1 MKVKELM
8 ERVGMTQTGRAIAY
22 IKDGLDEMNMLAET
36 HINVQRI
43 DITEDQRYYN
53 FPNDMIK
60 VTDIRVKNHSN
71 SKDEYRIIPITI
83 HKPPT
88 EDADG
93 VYKILCILYKRQ
105 STCSC
110 RA

>member
-8 ERVGMTQTGRAIAY
+8 ERVGITQTGRAIAY

-36 HINVQRI
+36 HVTTERI
-43 DITEDQRYYN
+43 DITADQRFYDL
-53 FPNDMIK
+53 PNDMIK

-71 SKDEYRIIPITI
+71 SKGEYRSIPRSIF
-83 HKPPT
+83 KPPT

-93 VYKILCILYKRQ
+93 V
-105 STCSC
+105 
-110 RA
+110 